1 MMTKPPDN
9 SQHDRFKQL
18 ARELGC
24 DEDEA
29 AFEEA
34 LRKVAKRKTAPQP
47 APPKRKPARDEST

>member
-1 MMTKPPDN
+1 MN
-9 SQHDRFKQL
+9 QHDRFKQL

-34 LRKVAKRKTAPQP
+34 LRKVAQSPHQ
-47 APPKRKPARDEST
+47 PKREPKRRAADHLAKKPRG